1 MEKFI
6 QIKEY
11 PNYEISDLGNIRN
24 TKTKRVLK
32 TRKSKK
38 KYVRVNLSKNTK
50 QYTLLLHRLVALT
63 HISNP
68 ENFEFVD
75 HMDRDRQ
82 NNNASNLRWVSSEV
96 NMDNRLYKRTCL
108 YYCNL
113 TNKFIIQNVSN
124 KTIQQFECINS
135 AFTAF
140 SNVYK
145 LT

>member
-24 TKTKRVLK
+24 IKTKRLL
-32 TRKSKK
+32 KSKTSK
-38 KYVRVNLSKNTK
+38 RKYVLINLSKNNK

-68 ENFEFVD
+68 ENFKFVD

-82 NNNASNLRWVSSEV
+82 NNNVSNLRWVSNEI
-96 NMDNRLYKRTCL
+96 NMSNKLYKRTCL

-113 TNKFIIQNVSN
+113 TNKFVIQNVVN
-124 KTIQQFECINS
+124 NTIQQFECIDS

-140 SNVYK
+140 SNVYR
-145 LT
+145 